1 MGNRIKVE
9 RIILPDRNTK
19 EQYLVVLKTKKGEI
33 ETIFHPS
40 EIGKAYEEIKV
51 ALGITHSHSLTEDQ
65 IDQIVSFQNQNPDL
79 CFSCQF
85 RMKEC
90 ERCFFVCESPLERT
104 LFLSLKKADLDPK
117 LQVWIAKNG
126 KMYPR
131 TSNFSP
137 RDCLTRPDFYFE
149 NEDHKLCI
157 YTDGFTYH
165 NNTEEK
171 VSKDQFINRE
181 LQKFGYKIMRFP
193 GKDIRENIPSVIS
206 QIKEYLNN
214 PTN

>member
-1 MGNRIKVE
+1 
-9 RIILPDRNTK
+9 
-19 EQYLVVLKTKKGEI
+19 
-33 ETIFHPS
+33 
-40 EIGKAYEEIKV
+40 
-51 ALGITHSHSLTEDQ
+51 
-65 IDQIVSFQNQNPDL
+65 
-79 CFSCQF
+79 
-85 RMKEC
+85 MKEC

-157 YTDGFTYH
+157 YTDGFTYI
-165 NNTEEK
+165 TTQK
-171 VSKDQFINRE
+171 KRLARIN
-181 LQKFGYKIMRFP
+181 L
-193 GKDIRENIPSVIS
+193 
-206 QIKEYLNN
+206 
-214 PTN
+214 